1 MKNKAKKPRGRPK
14 LDVTRSRVVGARFSD
29 DEYAI
34 VARAAAA
41 DERDISSWIRL
52 AVMRQ
57 ARDATHQ
64 DCA

>member
-1 MKNKAKKPRGRPK
+1 MKTKPKKPRGRPR

-34 VARAAAA
+34 VVRAAAA
-41 DERDISSWIRL
+41 DDRDVSSWIRL

-57 ARDATHQ
+57 ATEETRQ
-64 DCA
+64 DHA